1 MIINDY
7 LWNVYVICLI
17 KVLNVSSDERILY
30 LLIQS
35 CLFAEQLK
43 NTFDY
48 LVRRIILLKQNQSS
62 HHLHLRQGRCL
73 LQIET

>member
-1 MIINDY
+1 MIINDS

-62 HHLHLRQGRCL
+62 HHLHLRQ
-73 LQIET
+73 